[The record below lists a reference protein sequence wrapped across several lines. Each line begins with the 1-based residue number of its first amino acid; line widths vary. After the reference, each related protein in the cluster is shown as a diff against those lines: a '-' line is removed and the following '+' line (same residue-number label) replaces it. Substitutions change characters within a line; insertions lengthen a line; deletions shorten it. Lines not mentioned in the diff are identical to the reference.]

1 MTSLDPGLPGS
12 ILQRVMDCLE
22 PLRSVEKAGVE
33 PTA

>member
-1 MTSLDPGLPGS
+1 LLP
-12 ILQRVMDCLE
+12 QRVMACLE